1 MQLAELNDLII
12 QWAKDK
18 GILSKAKVIDQAEKT
33 AEEVKELIEAIIW
46 MKSLDGQVANMDVA
60 ICFHD
65 SLVDAIGDVYVTLTI
80 GMRLHGTFMPDWFA
94 STSVEKP
101 VEELQS
107 SLVKM
112 GFYIGKDSYA
122 AVVMH
127 MAGLLIQIC
136 CEYGL
141 TLEQCVESAYDVIS
155 KRTGKMVD
163 GKFVKDQA

>member
-60 ICFHD
+60 IAYHD

-80 GMRLHGTFMPDWFA
+80 GMRLHGTFMPDWFPSA
-94 STSVEKP
+94 SVEKP
-101 VEELQS
+101 VEDLQA

-112 GFYIGKDSYA
+112 GFYIGKNDYA
-122 AVVMH
+122 AVVIR
-127 MAGLLIQIC
+127 MAMLLIQIALAF
-136 CEYGL
+136 GL